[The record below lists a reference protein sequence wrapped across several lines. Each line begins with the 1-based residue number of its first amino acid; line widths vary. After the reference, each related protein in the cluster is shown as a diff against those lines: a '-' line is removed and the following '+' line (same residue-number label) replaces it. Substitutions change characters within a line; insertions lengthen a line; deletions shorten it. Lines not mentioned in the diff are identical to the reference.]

1 MVLDD
6 IYNQNRKPDNVDLI
20 ELLEE
25 IKKDKED
32 FKLLPLKDV
41 LAQNIFN
48 PLLQEYY
55 AIKEAFLKA
64 QEKDPKSFTSDNFNF
79 MVSNLV
85 KRQPDYQKY
94 IKYVELDE
102 KEENQEELEN
112 EEEDCL

>member
-1 MVLDD
+1 MALDD
-6 IYNQNRKPDNVDLI
+6 IYNQNKKPDNVDLI

-32 FKLLPLKDV
+32 FKLLPLKEV

-64 QEKDPKSFTSDNFNF
+64 QEKDPKSFTSEDFNF

-85 KRQPDYQKY
+85 KKQPDYQKY
-94 IKYVELDE
+94 IKYVELDK
-102 KEENQEELEN
+102 KEEREDELDS
-112 EEEDCL
+112 EEEEEF